1 MTASNFPKNV
11 KLLTTTRFFNTNNR
25 SCLIANGYDNFNL
38 ALHVGDNPTKVKN
51 NRELLISK
59 YNLPS
64 EPKWLEQT
72 HSDICLDF
80 STPDCVGDA
89 TVTKEKNKVCA
100 VLTADCLPIFAS
112 DQSGTQVGVAHA
124 GWKGV
129 VGGVIESFI
138 AKFDASDLVIHF
150 GPAISQE
157 CFEVGKDVYDQF
169 IAKDDAL
176 EKSFIAFNDKYKLD
190 IYQAARITLNKLGI
204 NNISGGDE
212 CTFKQKGKYFS
223 YRRDGTHS
231 GRMAHLIW
239 IK

>member
-1 MTASNFPKNV
+1 MTASDFPSNV
-11 KLLTTTRFFNTNNR
+11 KLLTTTRFFDTKNR
-25 SCLIANGYDNFNL
+25 SCLIEDGYDNFNL
-38 ALHVGDNPTKVKN
+38 ALHVGDSATKVKN

-80 STPDCVGDA
+80 SSAECTGDA
-89 TVTKEKNKVCA
+89 VVTKEKNQVCA

-112 DQSGTQVGVAHA
+112 NQSGTQVGVAHA
-124 GWKGV
+124 GWKGI

-138 AKFDASDLVIHF
+138 NKFDTNDLLVHF
-150 GPAISQE
+150 GPAISQAN
-157 CFEVGKDVYDQF
+157 FEVGSEVYQQF
-169 IAKDDAL
+169 INKSPKLDA
-176 EKSFIAFNDKYKLD
+176 AFMQKGDKYQLD
-190 IYQAARITLNKLGI
+190 IYQAARVVLNNLGVESIT
-204 NNISGGDE
+204 GGDE
-212 CTFKQKGKYFS
+212 CTYAQKGKYFS
-223 YRRDGTHS
+223 YRRDGSAS

>member
-11 KLLTTTRFFNTNNR
+11 KLLTTTRFFNTNSR

-80 STPDCVGDA
+80 SSSECVGDA
-89 TVTKEKNKVCA
+89 VTTKNKNQVCA

-124 GWKGV
+124 GWKGM

-138 AKFDASDLVIHF
+138 AKFDTSGLSVHF

-157 CFEVGKDVYDQF
+157 CFEVGQDVYDQF
-169 IAKDDAL
+169 IAKDSSLKKA
-176 EKSFIAFNDKYKLD
+176 FVGFNDKYKLD
-190 IYQAARITLNKLGI
+190 IYQAARIILNKLGI
-204 NNISGGDE
+204 DNISGGNE

-223 YRRDGTHS
+223 YRRDGAES
-231 GRMAHLIW
+231 GRMANLIW
-239 IK
+239 FE

>member
-1 MTASNFPKNV
+1 MTASDFPSNV
-11 KLLTTTRFFNTNNR
+11 KLLTTTRFFDTKNR
-25 SCLIANGYDNFNL
+25 SCLIEDGYDNFNL
-38 ALHVGDNPTKVKN
+38 ALHVGDSATKVKN

-80 STPDCVGDA
+80 SSAECAGDA
-89 TVTKEKNKVCA
+89 VVTKEKNQVCA

-112 DQSGTQVGVAHA
+112 NQSGTQVGVAHA
-124 GWKGV
+124 GWKGI

-138 AKFDASDLVIHF
+138 NKFDTNDMLVHF
-150 GPAISQE
+150 GPAISQAN
-157 CFEVGKDVYDQF
+157 FEVGSEVYQQF
-169 IAKDDAL
+169 INKSPKLDA
-176 EKSFIAFNDKYKLD
+176 AFMQKGDKYQLD
-190 IYQAARITLNKLGI
+190 IYQAARVVLNNLGVESIT
-204 NNISGGDE
+204 GGDE
-212 CTFKQKGKYFS
+212 CTYAQKGKYFS
-223 YRRDGTHS
+223 YRRDGSAS